1 MLGYGE
7 LKNDFLYEP
16 FELNQPLYS
25 INAEDPF
32 ERDTHHS
39 RDTRGQLTIYA
50 NAIQALQYR
59 THSFSF
65 FINQNNCRLIHWNRS
80 CAIVTKEFDY
90 TKEGYL
96 HEFFWRLSHAS
107 KKMRGIDT
115 TFRSPEDVDEAVRAR
130 NALGLSPTDQIHQ
143 VGIKD
148 SVTRETTRYI
158 VHKPFT
164 NNHIFP
170 LGRGTR
176 CFKAFDCQTG
186 AIVLLKD
193 SWQVSKYEPEGDI
206 YRELHEK
213 GVRYIPK
220 FITAGDVSGI
230 THSCGKVGVFC
241 NDTAAACP
249 RVHYHYRLVLGSVGD
264 PLKSFHSTWE
274 LVHAVK
280 CALIGNILCVFMR
293 LIADDCS
300 PPSALGCNGES

>member
-16 FELNQPLYS
+16 FALNQPLYS
-25 INAEDPF
+25 INAKEPF
-32 ERDTHHS
+32 ERDTYYA

-50 NAIQALQYR
+50 NAIQTLQYR

-65 FINQNNCRLIHWNRS
+65 FINQSNCRLIHWSRS
-80 CAIVTKEFDY
+80 YAIVTKEFDY

-96 HEFFWRLSHAS
+96 HEFFWRLSHAP
-107 KKMRGIDT
+107 KKTRGIDT
-115 TFRSPEDVDEAVRAR
+115 TFRSPEDVDEAARAR
-130 NALGLSPTDQIHQ
+130 HALGLSSTDQIHQ

-148 SVTRETTRYI
+148 SVTKKTTRYI

-193 SWQVSKYEPEGDI
+193 SWRVSKYEPEGDI

-220 FITAGDVSGI
+220 FITAGDVSGF

-241 NDTAAACP
+241 NDTTETRP
-249 RVHYHYRLVLGSVGD
+249 RVHYHYRLVLGSIGK
-264 PLKSFHSTWE
+264 PLKSFLSTWE
-274 LVHAVK
+274 LVNAVK
-280 CALIGNILCVFMR
+280 CALIGNILCVPMT
-293 LIADDCS
+293 LC
-300 PPSALGCNGES
+300 